1 MAGGGPEPWR
11 RTGRKAREDHYT
23 GVEEGI
29 LLEIAVYDDH
39 GGNQGRAVVTL
50 SGRGEEE
57 ERTEGMT
64 WLGKFLAIEDEYY
77 QWWAQKTFEHRTV
90 IFHLCCRP
98 ASRCSVRTPY
108 REPVH
113 VDVFRVLPGD
123 SCLRLAWLKDEHKT
137 AVSAHLVTAAV
148 PVAPG
153 ATAPGG
159 IGDRG
164 GEPGGAVEEVQTG
177 AAGIDGLARALDA
190 GQSRRKRKDE
200 DGNGEVGPE
209 GEDPKRAKK
218 KEGEKREQSLEEVL
232 QERKAPAPELS
243 ALRLQSLKEDRKKKK
258 KKKKKHKKRK
268 SDKDSDDSS
277 ESSSTSSGSLF
288 HLAAMPRGVEKIQRL
303 HQEKPGLLAN
313 VTLKRFEELLAQTT
327 GMGTATSSQTLPA
340 VARGYF
346 SQIFLVKHPE
356 SSIGLRNL
364 RELRTLV
371 TMIDHIANND
381 GLRALDVAVQRL
393 KAIELFIAQ
402 GHWQQASQL
411 ELITPE
417 GEQRAW
423 FRQELRAAQQ
433 EHQAEAKLQKESNYF
448 LRDRRPW
455 TPPVRGDL
463 KKDDK
468 DDHPPD
474 NQVKG
479 DQKGKG
485 KGKKGKR
492 RFW

>member
-11 RTGRKAREDHYT
+11 RTGRKAREDHFT
-23 GVEEGI
+23 GVEERI
-29 LLEIAVYDDH
+29 LLEIAVYDDN

-50 SGRGEEE
+50 NGRGEEE

-90 IFHLCCRP
+90 VFHLCCRP

-123 SCLRLAWLKDEHKT
+123 SCLRLAWLNNEQKT
-137 AVSAHLVTAAV
+137 AVSAHLATAAV
-148 PVAPG
+148 PAAPG
-153 ATAPGG
+153 AAAPGG

-164 GEPGGAVEEVQTG
+164 GEPGEAVETG
-177 AAGIDGLARALDA
+177 AAGIDGLARALEA
-190 GQSRRKRKDE
+190 GNSRRKRKDE
-200 DGNGEVGPE
+200 DGNGEGGPE
-209 GEDPKRAKK
+209 REDPKRAKK
-218 KEGEKREQSLEEVL
+218 KENEKREQSLEEVL
-232 QERKAPAPELS
+232 QGRKAPAPELS
-243 ALRLQSLKEDRKKKK
+243 ALRLQSLKEDKKKK
-258 KKKKKHKKRK
+258 KKKNKKRK
-268 SDKDSDDSS
+268 SEKDSEESS

-303 HQEKPGLLAN
+303 HQNKPGLLAN

-327 GMGTATSSQTLPA
+327 GMGTATSSQMLPA

-371 TMIDHIANND
+371 TMIDHMANND

-433 EHQAEAKLQKESNYF
+433 EHQAETKLQRESNYF

-455 TPPVRGDL
+455 APPPRGDP

-492 RFW
+492 RSW